1 MESNCTI
8 PIVFVKAVAQPNR
21 RKEVTE
27 ENFGFPCSLPVRT
40 DARANRR
47 KEVTEENFGF
57 LCSLSVRREAQR
69 AS

>member
-8 PIVFVKAVAQPNR
+8 PTVSVKAVAQQNR

-27 ENFGFPCSLPVRT
+27 ENF
-40 DARANRR
+40 D
-47 KEVTEENFGF
+47 F
-57 LCSLSVRREAQR
+57 LCSLSVRREARR